1 MIVPNLKFF
10 SKGFKFNVLRF
21 LDRNTII
28 QYPNIGFF
36 EPKFI
41 QIIISNPSKWPRTEL
56 ISAYFKNT
64 LNSHALQ
71 IYDSENFEITSQ
83 IELENE
89 NLYKIRFVAENVPTL
104 GKKIYFIKNRDPK
117 ADFRLPAMGLLD
129 GNDYYIENDAMR
141 VVIEE
146 NGTITIMDRNDEEND
161 QEKCD
166 KKVTIMGEELGC
178 GSIWAE
184 DSFYNYSN
192 LHIIDLK
199 PENTLNSE
207 IKYSLIEANDFR
219 GTLQL
224 ERKLKTD
231 NIIHISTLISL
242 EKGENPL
249 VKFKTTIMNLP
260 NKSTLKILFPCK
272 LSIDKLDVL
281 DELGIYR
288 IWDPIKKRGLA
299 FFTSSNDLKL
309 IQTEKNEAS
318 VIMKLPNQGDNYAIL
333 ALKSPN
339 DAEIL
344 KLGEEFRTPLNWVI
358 K

>member
-1 MIVPNLKFF
+1 MTLEN
-10 SKGFKFNVLRF
+10 
-21 LDRNTII
+21 
-28 QYPNIGFF
+28 NIL
-36 EPKFI
+36 
-41 QIIISNPSKWPRTEL
+41 QIIISNPSKWARTEL
-56 ISAYFKNT
+56 ISAHFKNT

-71 IYDSENFEITSQ
+71 IYNSDNFEITSQ
-83 IELENE
+83 IELEKE
-89 NLYKIRFVAENVPTL
+89 DIYKIRFVAEDVPPL
-104 GKKIYFIKNRDPK
+104 GKKIYVIKVRDPK
-117 ADFRLPAMGLLD
+117 AEFQLPAMGLLD

-146 NGTITIMDRNDEEND
+146 NGTITIMDRNDEENE
-161 QEKCD
+161 QEKCE
-166 KKVTIMGEELGC
+166 KKVIIMGEELGC

-192 LHIIDLK
+192 LHIVELK
-199 PENTLNSE
+199 PENTLDSE

-224 ERKLKTD
+224 DRNLKSD
-231 NIIHISTLISL
+231 EIINISTLISL
-242 EKGENPL
+242 DKGENPL
-249 VKFKTTIMNLP
+249 IKFKTTIMNLP
-260 NKSTLKILFPCK
+260 NKNTLEILFPCK
-272 LSIDKLDVL
+272 LSIDKLEVL
-281 DELGIYR
+281 NEMGIFR

-299 FFTSSNDLKL
+299 FFTSLNDLKL

-318 VIMKLPNQGDNYAIL
+318 VVMKLPNQGGNYAIL

-344 KLGEEFRTPLNWVI
+344 KLGEEYRTPLNWEI

>member
-1 MIVPNLKFF
+1 MTLEN
-10 SKGFKFNVLRF
+10 
-21 LDRNTII
+21 
-28 QYPNIGFF
+28 NIL
-36 EPKFI
+36 
-41 QIIISNPSKWPRTEL
+41 QIIISNPSKWARTEL
-56 ISAYFKNT
+56 ISAHFKNT

-71 IYDSENFEITSQ
+71 IYDSDNFEITSQ
-83 IELENE
+83 IELEKE
-89 NLYKIRFVAENVPTL
+89 DIYKIRFVAEDVPPL
-104 GKKIYFIKNRDPK
+104 GKKIYVIKERDPK
-117 ADFRLPAMGLLD
+117 AEFRLPAMGLLD

-161 QEKCD
+161 QEKCEN
-166 KKVTIMGEELGC
+166 KVIIMGEELGC

-192 LHIIDLK
+192 LHIVELK
-199 PENTLNSE
+199 PKNTLDSE

-224 ERKLKTD
+224 DRKLKTED
-231 NIIHISTLISL
+231 IIHISTLISL
-242 EKGENPL
+242 DKGENPL
-249 VKFKTTIMNLP
+249 IKFKTTIMNLP
-260 NKSTLKILFPCK
+260 NKNTLKILFPCK

-281 DELGIYR
+281 NELGIYR

-299 FFTSSNDLKL
+299 FFTSSNNLKL
-309 IQTEKNEAS
+309 MKTEKNEDS
-318 VIMKLPNQGDNYAIL
+318 VVMKLPNQGDNYAIL

-344 KLGEEFRTPLNWVI
+344 KLGEEYRTPLNWEI

>member
-1 MIVPNLKFF
+1 MTNEN
-10 SKGFKFNVLRF
+10 NVL
-21 LDRNTII
+21 
-28 QYPNIGFF
+28 
-36 EPKFI
+36 

-71 IYDSENFEITSQ
+71 IYDSENFELTSQ
-83 IELENE
+83 IELEKE
-89 NLYKIRFVAENVPTL
+89 DIYKIRFVAEDVPPL
-104 GKKIYFIKNRDPK
+104 GKKIYIIKKRDPK
-117 ADFRLPAMGLLD
+117 AEFRLPAMGLLD

-146 NGTITIMDRNDEEND
+146 NGTITIMDRNDEENNP
-161 QEKCD
+161 EKCE

-192 LHIIDLK
+192 LHIVELK
-199 PENTLNSE
+199 PNKALDSE
-207 IKYSLIEANDFR
+207 IKYSLMEANDFR

-224 ERKLKTD
+224 DRKLKT
-231 NIIHISTLISL
+231 NEIIHISTLISL

-249 VKFKTTIMNLP
+249 IKFKTTIENLP

-272 LSIDKLDVL
+272 LSTDKLDVL
-281 DELGIYR
+281 NELGIYR

-299 FFTSSNDLKL
+299 FFTSLNDLKL

-318 VIMKLPNQGDNYAIL
+318 VVMKLPNQGGNYAIL

-344 KLGEEFRTPLNWVI
+344 KLGEEYRTPLNWEI